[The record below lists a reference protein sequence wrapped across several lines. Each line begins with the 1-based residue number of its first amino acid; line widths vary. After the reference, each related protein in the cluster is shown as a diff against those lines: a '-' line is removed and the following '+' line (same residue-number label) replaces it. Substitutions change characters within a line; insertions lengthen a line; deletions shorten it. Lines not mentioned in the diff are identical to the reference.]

1 MTRWL
6 SEALQAKEPDFR
18 LGLRRFE
25 EASGNISGDIRLSSR
40 VQQQTNTK
48 LLELGLDPKD
58 TTAEELYHALTERV
72 KTDDARLTR
81 KLQTLSATH
90 VTAEADVVSGMVHAL
105 DKLPDSSSCFALKSS
120 TLRSIIKKYPPK
132 KAMKHLGYRSP
143 DSFIKHERLAL
154 IMAAGWLSES
164 ANWQHQIVESY
175 KRLKSTDFEV
185 RRIAVIQP
193 DSKKWQELSMKIVS
207 HRKHNLISFRELG
220 TIILLPLPKDIPDGV
235 VTTSMSLALHELNEI
250 KAASSFLKICQ
261 VRPDF
266 GEMVRAVVSE
276 ELALTSDLTDQPVPW
291 HLIQRYYSKLGRD
304 FKEEIFG
311 PHIRQEDMSWRSVEE
326 SLMNIEPSLK
336 FWLDSDHLGLLHEHQ
351 PVSLNIVDVALN
363 LCNNLP
369 FEKRLT
375 KAFQKSLW
383 HELLLQYLKHDTVE
397 NTVLN
402 QLQPQSAYEL
412 AID

>member
-25 EASGNISGDIRLSSR
+25 EASGNISGDIRLSTR
-40 VQQQTNTK
+40 VQSQTRNK
-48 LLELGLDPKD
+48 LLELGLDPED
-58 TTAEELYHALTERV
+58 TTAEELYHALSERV
-72 KTDDARLTR
+72 KVDDARLTR

-90 VTAEADVVSGMVHAL
+90 VSAEADVVSGMVHAL
-105 DKLPDSSSCFALKSS
+105 DKLPDSTSCFAMKSS

-132 KAMKHLGYRSP
+132 RAMKQLGYRSV

-154 IMAAGWLSES
+154 IMAAGWLTES
-164 ANWQHQIVESY
+164 ASWQHQIIESY
-175 KRLKSTDFEV
+175 KRLKSSDFES

-193 DSKKWQELSMKIVS
+193 DSKKWQELSVKVVTNK
-207 HRKHNLISFRELG
+207 KHNLISFRELG
-220 TIILLPLPKDIPDGV
+220 TIILLPLPKDIPNGV

-250 KAASSFLKICQ
+250 KASSSFLKICQ

-266 GEMVRAVVSE
+266 GDTVRAVVNE
-276 ELALTSDLTDQPVPW
+276 ELSLSSDLIDQPVPW
-291 HLIQRYYSKLGRD
+291 HLIQRYYSRLGQE
-304 FKEEIFG
+304 FKEELFG

-326 SLMNIEPSLK
+326 ALINIEPSLK
-336 FWLDSDHLGLLHEHQ
+336 FWLNSDHLGLLHDHQ

-397 NTVLN
+397 NTVLK
-402 QLQPQSAYEL
+402 QLEPQTAFEL
-412 AID
+412 AMN